1 MKARIVLA
9 VAAMADGTAAGLA
22 VRRGRTTH
30 VTAPDADRWY
40 TVTVDLPP
48 EAIDREHLPTP
59 LHDLDALVDVRVTPA
74 PGQRGTELSARMRH
88 PDPPTGIEAV
98 AARFTGSDP
107 RQAIRQALREAKQ
120 LLEVGE
126 IIRQEPQPEGH
137 RPATPAGKLI
147 DLLSKRSSGEGVL

>member
-9 VAAMADGTAAGLA
+9 VAAMVGGTVAGLA
-22 VRRGRTTH
+22 VRRGRTSD
-30 VTAPDADRWY
+30 VTAPDPERWY

-74 PGQRGTELSARMRH
+74 PGRRGTQLSARMRL

-107 RQAIRQALREAKQ
+107 RRAIRLALREAKQ

-126 IIRQEPQPEGH
+126 IIRQEPQPAG
-137 RPATPAGKLI
+137 RRSATPAGKLI
-147 DLLSKRSSGEGVL
+147 DVLAKRSSGEGVL